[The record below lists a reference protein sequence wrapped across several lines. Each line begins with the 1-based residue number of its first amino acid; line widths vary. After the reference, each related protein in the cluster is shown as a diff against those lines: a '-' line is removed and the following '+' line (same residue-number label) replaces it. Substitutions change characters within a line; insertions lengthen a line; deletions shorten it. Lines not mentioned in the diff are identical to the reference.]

1 MFSSALFG
9 LSFSFLQRTDFSWK
23 EGRSQALLSEGVLR
37 VLSVFVERD
46 CIPIEDAS
54 WTLYSRSTENLTE
67 EICVIPD
74 PWVLRMTRARRSQ
87 AELRQM
93 SAERVM
99 DTVTESAA
107 VVMVDYCELKV
118 GLISTLIL
126 K

>member
-1 MFSSALFG
+1 
-9 LSFSFLQRTDFSWK
+9 
-23 EGRSQALLSEGVLR
+23 
-37 VLSVFVERD
+37 
-46 CIPIEDAS
+46 
-54 WTLYSRSTENLTE
+54 
-67 EICVIPD
+67 
-74 PWVLRMTRARRSQ
+74 MTRARRSQ

-118 GLISTLIL
+118 GLILTLIL

>member
-67 EICVIPD
+67 EICHS
-74 PWVLRMTRARRSQ
+74 RSLGTSHDSCETFSGRTE
-87 AELRQM
+87 AD
-93 SAERVM
+93 ER
-99 DTVTESAA
+99 
-107 VVMVDYCELKV
+107 
-118 GLISTLIL
+118 
-126 K
+126 